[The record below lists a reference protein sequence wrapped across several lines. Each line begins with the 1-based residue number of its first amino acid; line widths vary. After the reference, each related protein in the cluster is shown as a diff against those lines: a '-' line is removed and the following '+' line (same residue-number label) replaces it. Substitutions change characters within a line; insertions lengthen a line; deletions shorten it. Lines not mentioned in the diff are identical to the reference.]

1 MGVHVEIVGLEKL
14 EVKLKKAQDLQAVKR
29 VVKQNGVEMQAKTVR
44 NAVFG
49 RYTKHSPPYTK
60 GDTKRSITGRS
71 EDGGMTYRE
80 GPTTAYSGYV
90 EKGTRK
96 MTAQPFVKPAFN
108 TQKQIFKSDMKKLV
122 K

>member
-1 MGVHVEIVGLEKL
+1 MANIRIVGMEKL
-14 EVKLKKAQDLQAVKR
+14 ELKLRKVQDLEAAKR

-44 NAVFG
+44 NAHFTRG
-49 RYTKHSPPYTK
+49 YST

-71 EDGGMTYRE
+71 EDGGLTYRE
-80 GPTTAYSGYV
+80 GPTTSYALYV

-96 MTAQPFVKPAFN
+96 MAAQPFVKPAFN
-108 TQKQIFKSDMKKLV
+108 AQRGQFRSDMKKLV